1 MIGFKILPLVGC
13 IGQISSRDGPKFPHG
28 SIRLADEVEAG
39 ASRRYCGLIK
49 IALADIRYSAHLDR
63 LCSLIL

>member
-39 ASRRYCGLIK
+39 RAGA
-49 IALADIRYSAHLDR
+49 IAALLK
-63 LCSLIL
+63 